1 MITSTPKRILFL
13 PITSDETPSDPDFI
27 RMLRER
33 GNEVETRAINQ
44 ARSYSLILQALR
56 LTSDIKRFDLV
67 IAQEYFSSFGVALR
81 AILSLTASKTKIA
94 VTGFNVSRRYL
105 VTGSRL
111 VNRTINRIFS
121 RFSLIVVHS
130 RAESSLFCRAHD
142 LDPNRIALSL
152 WGYDLPR
159 TFHRDTAKPVAKTR
173 GRYICMVGRNNRD
186 FAILTEAIRGTSI
199 RAIYVASRA
208 TDTQLDTTEHIEI
221 LYDIPFDDCLGI
233 IDNSAL
239 SVILL
244 KNEKRGAGHI
254 TAVSAMLLGKA
265 QVFSDADVL
274 QDYLV
279 ANRHG
284 IAVPLNDAAAAR
296 QAILQLLDDQELAE
310 RYGRHAREFALK
322 YLTNIAAQQRI
333 FTLMNSVLEETP
345 VDLVDPEWQ
354 RQMSNSRQSN

>member
-1 MITSTPKRILFL
+1 MITITPKRILFL

-33 GNEVETRAINQ
+33 GNEVETRTISQ

-56 LTSDIKRFDLV
+56 LTSDIRRFDLV

-105 VTGSRL
+105 VTGSRS
-111 VNRTINRIFS
+111 VNRIINRIFS

-130 RAESSLFCRAHD
+130 RAEARLFCQAHD
-142 LDPNRIALSL
+142 LDSNRIALSL

-159 TFHRDTAKPVAKTR
+159 TFHRDTTNPIAKTR

-186 FAILTEAIRGTSI
+186 FEILTEAIKGTTI

-208 TDTQLDTTEHIEI
+208 TDPQLDTTEHIEI

-244 KNEKRGAGHI
+244 
-254 TAVSAMLLGKA
+254 
-265 QVFSDADVL
+265 
-274 QDYLV
+274 
-279 ANRHG
+279 
-284 IAVPLNDAAAAR
+284 
-296 QAILQLLDDQELAE
+296 
-310 RYGRHAREFALK
+310 
-322 YLTNIAAQQRI
+322 
-333 FTLMNSVLEETP
+333 
-345 VDLVDPEWQ
+345 
-354 RQMSNSRQSN
+354 